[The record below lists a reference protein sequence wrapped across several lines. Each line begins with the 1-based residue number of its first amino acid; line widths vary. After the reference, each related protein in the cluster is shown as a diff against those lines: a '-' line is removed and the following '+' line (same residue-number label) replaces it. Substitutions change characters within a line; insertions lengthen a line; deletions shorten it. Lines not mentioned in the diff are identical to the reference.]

1 MELQIYNP
9 TDENAIKKID
19 WNYEELKQEIT
30 TRANDYKTLVYTDDN
45 IKDAK
50 SDRANLNK
58 FIKVLDTKRKDVK
71 KMMLEPYTEFE
82 SQVKELIGII
92 GEANN
97 NIDSQVKAY
106 EQKKRDEKLVKVQE
120 IYDGIFGESDL
131 LSILTW
137 DRVFK
142 PTYLNA
148 TTTLKSIKTE
158 MTELLERV
166 TNELNIIDNDNGEY
180 QFEMK
185 EAYLKDFNMA
195 EALTVKQRFEENARR
210 KAEYEAKRQAELEAR
225 REREKAEAEKI
236 ANAGNLH
243 IPKEAEAE
251 HVKAVAYDTAQSIG
265 IEDVKV
271 EVIELA
277 FRVRATASQL
287 EGLKNYL
294 KSNNIEFG
302 PVK

>member
-82 SQVKELIGII
+82 
-92 GEANN
+92 
-97 NIDSQVKAY
+97 SQVKAY

-265 IEDVKV
+265 IEDVKE

>member
-30 TRANDYKTLVYTDDN
+30 TRANDYKNLVYTDEN
-45 IKDAK
+45 IKEAK

-58 FIKVLDTKRKDVK
+58 FIKVLDAKRKDVK

-82 SQVKELIGII
+82 GQVKELIGII
-92 GEANN
+92 GEAND

-120 IYDGIFGESDL
+120 IYDEIYGGSDM
-131 LSILTW
+131 LSVITW
-137 DRVFK
+137 ERAFK

-265 IEDVKV
+265 IEDVKE

>member
-50 SDRANLNK
+50 SDRANINK

-71 KMMLEPYTEFE
+71 KMMLEQYTEFE

-120 IYDGIFGESDL
+120 IYDGIFGGSDL
-131 LSILTW
+131 LSVITW
-137 DRVFK
+137 ERAFK

-195 EALTVKQRFEENARR
+195 EALSVKQRFEENARR

-251 HVKAVAYDTAQSIG
+251 HVKAVANDTAQSIG
-265 IEDVKV
+265 IEDVKE

>member
-30 TRANDYKTLVYTDDN
+30 TRANDYKNLVYTDEN
-45 IKDAK
+45 IKEAK

-58 FIKVLDTKRKDVK
+58 FIKVLDAKRKDVK

-82 SQVKELIGII
+82 GQVKELIGII

-120 IYDGIFGESDL
+120 IYDGIFGDSDL

-148 TTTLKSIKTE
+148 TTTLKSIKAE

-166 TNELNIIDNDNGEY
+166 TSELDIINNDDGEY

-185 EAYLKDFNMA
+185 EAYLKNFSITD
-195 EALTVKQRFEENARR
+195 ALTVKQKFEENARR
-210 KAEYEAKRQAELEAR
+210 KAEYEAKRQAEIEER
-225 REREKAEAEKI
+225 KERERAEAERVASAGKEQTNENAEI
-236 ANAGNLH
+236 AAAKTVNAVEKVTEQL
-243 IPKEAEAE
+243 ITLDFR
-251 HVKAVAYDTAQSIG
+251 VKATA
-265 IEDVKV
+265 
-271 EVIELA
+271 A
-277 FRVRATASQL
+277 QL

>member
-30 TRANDYKTLVYTDDN
+30 TRANDYKNLVYTDEN
-45 IKDAK
+45 IKEAK

-58 FIKVLDTKRKDVK
+58 FIKVLDAKRKDVK

-82 SQVKELIGII
+82 GQVKELIGII

-120 IYDGIFGESDL
+120 IYDGIFGDSDL

-148 TTTLKSIKTE
+148 TTTLKSIKAE

-166 TNELNIIDNDNGEY
+166 TSELDIINNDDGEY

-185 EAYLKDFNMA
+185 EAYLKNFSMTD
-195 EALTVKQRFEENARR
+195 ALTVKQKFEENARR
-210 KAEYEAKRQAELEAR
+210 KAEYEAKRQAEIEER
-225 REREKAEAEKI
+225 KERERAEAERVASAGKEQTNENAEI
-236 ANAGNLH
+236 AAAKTVNAVEKVTEQL
-243 IPKEAEAE
+243 ITLEYR
-251 HVKAVAYDTAQSIG
+251 VKATA
-265 IEDVKV
+265 
-271 EVIELA
+271 A
-277 FRVRATASQL
+277 QL

>member
-30 TRANDYKTLVYTDDN
+30 TRANDYKNLVYTDEN
-45 IKDAK
+45 IKEAK

-58 FIKVLDTKRKDVK
+58 FIKVLDAKRKDVK

-82 SQVKELIGII
+82 GQVKELIGII

-120 IYDGIFGESDL
+120 IYDGIFGDSDL

-166 TNELNIIDNDNGEY
+166 TSELDIINNDDGEY
-180 QFEMK
+180 QFEIK
-185 EAYLKDFNMA
+185 EAYLKNFSMTD
-195 EALTVKQRFEENARR
+195 ALTVKQKFEENARR
-210 KAEYEAKRQAELEAR
+210 KAEYEAKRQAEIEER
-225 REREKAEAEKI
+225 KERERAEAERVASAGKEQTNENAEI
-236 ANAGNLH
+236 AAAKTVNAVEKVTEQL
-243 IPKEAEAE
+243 ITLDFR
-251 HVKAVAYDTAQSIG
+251 VKATA
-265 IEDVKV
+265 
-271 EVIELA
+271 A
-277 FRVRATASQL
+277 QL

>member
-106 EQKKRDEKLVKVQE
+106 EQE

-265 IEDVKV
+265 IEDVKE

>member
-120 IYDGIFGESDL
+120 IYDGIFGGSDL
-131 LSILTW
+131 LSVITW
-137 DRVFK
+137 ERAFK

-195 EALTVKQRFEENARR
+195 EALSVKRRFEENARR

-251 HVKAVAYDTAQSIG
+251 HVKAVANDTAQSIG
-265 IEDVKV
+265 IEDVKE

>member
-30 TRANDYKTLVYTDDN
+30 TRANDYKNLVYTDEN
-45 IKDAK
+45 IKEAK

-58 FIKVLDTKRKDVK
+58 FIKVLDAKRKDVK

-82 SQVKELIGII
+82 GQVKELIGII

-120 IYDGIFGESDL
+120 IYDGIFGDSDL

-142 PTYLNA
+142 TTYLNA
-148 TTTLKSIKTE
+148 TTTLKSIIAE

-166 TNELNIIDNDNGEY
+166 TSELVIIYNDDGEY

-185 EAYLKDFNMA
+185 EAYLKNFSMTD
-195 EALTVKQRFEENARR
+195 ALTVKQKFEENARR
-210 KAEYEAKRQAELEAR
+210 KAEYEAKRQAEIEER
-225 REREKAEAEKI
+225 KERERAEAERVASAGKEQTNENAEI
-236 ANAGNLH
+236 AAAKTVNAVEKVTEQL
-243 IPKEAEAE
+243 ITLDFR
-251 HVKAVAYDTAQSIG
+251 VKATA
-265 IEDVKV
+265 
-271 EVIELA
+271 A
-277 FRVRATASQL
+277 QL

>member
-251 HVKAVAYDTAQSIG
+251 HVKAVANDTTQSIG
-265 IEDVKV
+265 I
-271 EVIELA
+271 
-277 FRVRATASQL
+277 
-287 EGLKNYL
+287 
-294 KSNNIEFG
+294 
-302 PVK
+302 

>member
-45 IKDAK
+45 IKDSK

-120 IYDGIFGESDL
+120 IYDGIFGGSDL
-131 LSILTW
+131 LSVITW
-137 DRVFK
+137 ERAFK

-195 EALTVKQRFEENARR
+195 EALSVKQRFEENARR

-251 HVKAVAYDTAQSIG
+251 HVKAVANDTAQSIG
-265 IEDVKV
+265 IEDVKE

>member
-82 SQVKELIGII
+82 GQVKELIGII
-92 GEANN
+92 GEAND

-120 IYDGIFGESDL
+120 IYDGIFGDSDL

-236 ANAGNLH
+236 ANASNLH

-265 IEDVKV
+265 IEDVKE

>member
-265 IEDVKV
+265 IEDVKE

-294 KSNNIEFG
+294 KSYNIEFG

>member
-30 TRANDYKTLVYTDDN
+30 TRANDYKNLVYTDEN
-45 IKDAK
+45 IKEAK

-58 FIKVLDTKRKDVK
+58 FIKVLDAKRKDVK

-82 SQVKELIGII
+82 GQVKELIGII

-97 NIDSQVKAY
+97 NLDSQEKAY

-120 IYDGIFGESDL
+120 IYDGIFGDSDL

-148 TTTLKSIKTE
+148 TTTLKSIKAE

-166 TNELNIIDNDNGEY
+166 TSELDIINNDDGEY

-185 EAYLKDFNMA
+185 EAYLKNFSMTD
-195 EALTVKQRFEENARR
+195 ALTVKQKFEENARR
-210 KAEYEAKRQAELEAR
+210 KAEYEAKRQAEIEER
-225 REREKAEAEKI
+225 KERERAEAERVASAGKEQTNENAEI
-236 ANAGNLH
+236 AAAKTVNAVEKVTEQL
-243 IPKEAEAE
+243 ITLDFR
-251 HVKAVAYDTAQSIG
+251 VKATA
-265 IEDVKV
+265 
-271 EVIELA
+271 A
-277 FRVRATASQL
+277 QL

>member
-30 TRANDYKTLVYTDDN
+30 TRANDYKNLVYTDEN
-45 IKDAK
+45 IKEAK

-58 FIKVLDTKRKDVK
+58 FIKVLDAKRKDVK

-82 SQVKELIGII
+82 GQVKELIGII

-120 IYDGIFGESDL
+120 IYDGIFGDSDL

-148 TTTLKSIKTE
+148 TTTLKSIKAE

-166 TNELNIIDNDNGEY
+166 TSELDIINNDDGEY

-185 EAYLKDFNMA
+185 EAYLKNFSMTD
-195 EALTVKQRFEENARR
+195 ALTVKQKFEENARR
-210 KAEYEAKRQAELEAR
+210 KAEYEAKRQAEIEER
-225 REREKAEAEKI
+225 KERERAEAERVASAGKEQTNENAEI
-236 ANAGNLH
+236 AAAKTVNAVEKVTEQL
-243 IPKEAEAE
+243 ITLDFR
-251 HVKAVAYDTAQSIG
+251 VKATA
-265 IEDVKV
+265 
-271 EVIELA
+271 A
-277 FRVRATASQL
+277 QL

-302 PVK
+302 PVKQGGNTDD

>member
-92 GEANN
+92 GEAND

-120 IYDGIFGESDL
+120 IYDGIFGDSDL

-137 DRVFK
+137 DKVFK

-148 TTTLKSIKTE
+148 TTTLKSIKAE

-166 TNELNIIDNDNGEY
+166 TSELDIINNDDGEY

-185 EAYLKDFNMA
+185 EAYLKNFSMTD
-195 EALTVKQRFEENARR
+195 ALTVKQKFEENARR
-210 KAEYEAKRQAELEAR
+210 KAEYEAKRQAEIEAR
-225 REREKAEAEKI
+225 KERERAEAERVASVGKEKTNENAEI
-236 ANAGNLH
+236 AAAKTVNAVEKVTEQL
-243 IPKEAEAE
+243 ITLDFR
-251 HVKAVAYDTAQSIG
+251 VKATA
-265 IEDVKV
+265 
-271 EVIELA
+271 A
-277 FRVRATASQL
+277 QL

>member
-30 TRANDYKTLVYTDDN
+30 TRANDYKNLVYTDEN
-45 IKDAK
+45 IKEAK

-58 FIKVLDTKRKDVK
+58 FIKVLDAKRKDVK

-82 SQVKELIGII
+82 GQVKELIGII
-92 GEANN
+92 GEAND

-120 IYDGIFGESDL
+120 IYDGIFGGSDL
-131 LSILTW
+131 LSVITW
-137 DRVFK
+137 ERAFK

-251 HVKAVAYDTAQSIG
+251 HVKAVAYDTEQSIG
-265 IEDVKV
+265 IEDVKE

>member
-30 TRANDYKTLVYTDDN
+30 TRANDYKNLVYTDEN
-45 IKDAK
+45 IKEAK

-58 FIKVLDTKRKDVK
+58 FIKVLDAKRKDVK

-82 SQVKELIGII
+82 G
-92 GEANN
+92 
-97 NIDSQVKAY
+97 QVKAY

-120 IYDGIFGESDL
+120 IYDGIFGDSDL

-148 TTTLKSIKTE
+148 TTTIKSIKAE

-166 TNELNIIDNDNGEY
+166 TSELDIINNDDGEY

-185 EAYLKDFNMA
+185 EAYLKNFSMTD
-195 EALTVKQRFEENARR
+195 ALTVKQKFEENARR
-210 KAEYEAKRQAELEAR
+210 KAEYEAKRQAEIEER
-225 REREKAEAEKI
+225 KERERAEAERVASAGKEQTNENAEI
-236 ANAGNLH
+236 AAAKTVNAVEKVTEQL
-243 IPKEAEAE
+243 ITLDFR
-251 HVKAVAYDTAQSIG
+251 VKATA
-265 IEDVKV
+265 
-271 EVIELA
+271 A
-277 FRVRATASQL
+277 QL

>member
-92 GEANN
+92 GEAND

-120 IYDGIFGESDL
+120 IYDGIFGDSDL

-137 DRVFK
+137 DKVFK

-148 TTTLKSIKTE
+148 TTTLKSIKAE

-166 TNELNIIDNDNGEY
+166 TSELDIINNDDGEY

-185 EAYLKDFNMA
+185 EAYLKNFSMTD
-195 EALTVKQRFEENARR
+195 ALTVKQKFEEDARR
-210 KAEYEAKRQAELEAR
+210 KAEYEAKRQAEIEAR
-225 REREKAEAEKI
+225 KERERAEAERVASVGKEQTNENAEI
-236 ANAGNLH
+236 AAAKTVNAVEKVTEQL
-243 IPKEAEAE
+243 ITLDFR
-251 HVKAVAYDTAQSIG
+251 VKATA
-265 IEDVKV
+265 
-271 EVIELA
+271 A
-277 FRVRATASQL
+277 QL

>member
-30 TRANDYKTLVYTDDN
+30 TRANDYKNLVYTDEN
-45 IKDAK
+45 IKEAK

-58 FIKVLDTKRKDVK
+58 FIKVLDAKRKDVK

-82 SQVKELIGII
+82 GQVKELIGII

-120 IYDGIFGESDL
+120 IYDGIFGDSDL

-148 TTTLKSIKTE
+148 TTTLKSIKAE

-166 TNELNIIDNDNGEY
+166 TSELDIINNDDGEY

-185 EAYLKDFNMA
+185 EAYLKNFSMTD
-195 EALTVKQRFEENARR
+195 ALTVKQKFEENARR
-210 KAEYEAKRQAELEAR
+210 KAEYEAKRQAEIEER
-225 REREKAEAEKI
+225 KERERAEAERVASAGKEQTNENAEI
-236 ANAGNLH
+236 AAAKTVNAVEKVTEQL
-243 IPKEAEAE
+243 ITLDFR
-251 HVKAVAYDTAQSIG
+251 VKATAAQ
-265 IEDVKV
+265 
-271 EVIELA
+271 
-277 FRVRATASQL
+277 F

>member
-19 WNYEELKQEIT
+19 WNYEELKQKIT

-265 IEDVKV
+265 IEDVKE

>member
-120 IYDGIFGESDL
+120 IYDGIFGDSDL

-137 DRVFK
+137 DKVFK

-158 MTELLERV
+158 MTELFERV
-166 TNELNIIDNDNGEY
+166 TNELNIINNDDGEY

-185 EAYLKDFNMA
+185 QKYIETLNIT
-195 EALTVKQRFEENARR
+195 EALMVKQTYEENARR
-210 KAEYEAKRQAELEAR
+210 KAEYEARRKAELEERQA
-225 REREKAEAEKI
+225 REKAEAEK
-236 ANAGNLH
+236 L
-243 IPKEAEAE
+243 AEAGKKE
-251 HVKAVAYDTAQSIG
+251 PEQKQESVSQTVEEEAQEERTEENQEEKTHTI
-265 IEDVKV
+265 
-271 EVIELA
+271 VI
-277 FRVRATASQL
+277 RVCGTGNQL
-287 EGLKNYL
+287 NALGEFLTK
-294 KSNNIEFG
+294 NNIKYEQIQ
-302 PVK
+302 

>member
-30 TRANDYKTLVYTDDN
+30 TRANDYKNLVYTDEN
-45 IKDAK
+45 IKEAK

-58 FIKVLDTKRKDVK
+58 FIKVLDAKRKDVK

-82 SQVKELIGII
+82 GQVKELIGII
-92 GEANN
+92 GEAND

-106 EQKKRDEKLVKVQE
+106 EQKKRDEKLVRVQE
-120 IYDGIFGESDL
+120 IYDEIYGGSDM
-131 LSILTW
+131 LSVITW
-137 DRVFK
+137 ERAFK

-265 IEDVKV
+265 IEDVKE

>member
-82 SQVKELIGII
+82 GQVKELIGII
-92 GEANN
+92 GEAND

-120 IYDGIFGESDL
+120 IYDGIFGDSDL

-195 EALTVKQRFEENARR
+195 EALTVKQRFEKNARR

-265 IEDVKV
+265 IEDVKE

>member
-82 SQVKELIGII
+82 GQVKELIGII

-265 IEDVKV
+265 IEDVKE

>member
-30 TRANDYKTLVYTDDN
+30 TRANDYKNLVYTDEN
-45 IKDAK
+45 IKEAK

-58 FIKVLDTKRKDVK
+58 FIKVLDAKRKDVK

-82 SQVKELIGII
+82 GQVKELIGII

-120 IYDGIFGESDL
+120 IYDGIFGDSDL

-148 TTTLKSIKTE
+148 TTTLKSIKAE

-166 TNELNIIDNDNGEY
+166 TSELDIINNDDGEY

-185 EAYLKDFNMA
+185 EAYLKNFSMTD
-195 EALTVKQRFEENARR
+195 ALTVKQKFEENARR
-210 KAEYEAKRQAELEAR
+210 KAEYEAKRQAEIEER
-225 REREKAEAEKI
+225 KERERAEAERVASAGKEQTNENVEI
-236 ANAGNLH
+236 AAAKTVNAVEKVTEQL
-243 IPKEAEAE
+243 ITLDFR
-251 HVKAVAYDTAQSIG
+251 VKATA
-265 IEDVKV
+265 
-271 EVIELA
+271 A
-277 FRVRATASQL
+277 QL

>member
-92 GEANN
+92 GEAND

-120 IYDGIFGESDL
+120 IYDGIFGDSDL

-148 TTTLKSIKTE
+148 TTTLKSIKAE

-166 TNELNIIDNDNGEY
+166 TSELDIINNDDGEY

-185 EAYLKDFNMA
+185 EAYLKNFSMTD
-195 EALTVKQRFEENARR
+195 ALTVKQKFEENARR
-210 KAEYEAKRQAELEAR
+210 KAEYEAKRQAEIEER
-225 REREKAEAEKI
+225 KERERAEAERVASAGKEQTNENAEI
-236 ANAGNLH
+236 AAAKTVNAVEKVTEQL
-243 IPKEAEAE
+243 ITLDFR
-251 HVKAVAYDTAQSIG
+251 VKATA
-265 IEDVKV
+265 
-271 EVIELA
+271 A
-277 FRVRATASQL
+277 QL

>member
-30 TRANDYKTLVYTDDN
+30 TRANDYKNLVYTDEN
-45 IKDAK
+45 IKEAK

-58 FIKVLDTKRKDVK
+58 FIKVLDAKRKDVK

-82 SQVKELIGII
+82 GQVKELIGII
-92 GEANN
+92 GEAND

-120 IYDGIFGESDL
+120 IYDEIYGGSDM
-131 LSILTW
+131 LSVITW
-137 DRVFK
+137 ERAFK

-243 IPKEAEAE
+243 IPKEAETE

-265 IEDVKV
+265 IEDVKE

>member
-148 TTTLKSIKTE
+148 TTTLKSIKTQ

-265 IEDVKV
+265 IEDVKE

>member
-92 GEANN
+92 GEAND

-148 TTTLKSIKTE
+148 TTTLKSIKAE

-166 TNELNIIDNDNGEY
+166 TSELDIINNDDGEY

-185 EAYLKDFNMA
+185 EAYLKNFSMTD
-195 EALTVKQRFEENARR
+195 ALTVKQKFEENARR
-210 KAEYEAKRQAELEAR
+210 KAEYEAKRQAEIEER
-225 REREKAEAEKI
+225 KERERAEAERVASAGKEQTNENAEI
-236 ANAGNLH
+236 AAAKTVNAVEKVTEQL
-243 IPKEAEAE
+243 ITLDFR
-251 HVKAVAYDTAQSIG
+251 VKATA
-265 IEDVKV
+265 
-271 EVIELA
+271 A
-277 FRVRATASQL
+277 QL

>member
-82 SQVKELIGII
+82 GQVKELIGII

-120 IYDGIFGESDL
+120 IYDGIFGDSDL

-166 TNELNIIDNDNGEY
+166 TNELNIINNDDGEY

-185 EAYLKDFNMA
+185 EEYLKNFSMTD
-195 EALTVKQRFEENARR
+195 ALTVKQRFEENARR
-210 KAEYEAKRQAELEAR
+210 KAEYEAKRQAEMEAR
-225 REREKAEAEKI
+225 KERERAEAESVAAAGKI
-236 ANAGNLH
+236 QTNES
-243 IPKEAEAE
+243 KEEEETAATEA
-251 HVKAVAYDTAQSIG
+251 VKAVETFT
-265 IEDVKV
+265 E
-271 EVIELA
+271 ELIELD
-277 FRVRATASQL
+277 FRVRATATQL

>member
-30 TRANDYKTLVYTDDN
+30 TRANDYKNLVYTDEN
-45 IKDAK
+45 IKEAK

-58 FIKVLDTKRKDVK
+58 FIKVLDAKRKDVK

-82 SQVKELIGII
+82 GQVKELIGII

-120 IYDGIFGESDL
+120 IYDGIFGDSDL

-166 TNELNIIDNDNGEY
+166 TSELDIINNDDGEY

-185 EAYLKDFNMA
+185 EAYLKNFSMTD
-195 EALTVKQRFEENARR
+195 ALTVKQKFEENARR
-210 KAEYEAKRQAELEAR
+210 KAEYEAKRQAEIEER
-225 REREKAEAEKI
+225 KERERAEAERVASAGKEQTNENAEI
-236 ANAGNLH
+236 AAAKTVNAVEKVTEQL
-243 IPKEAEAE
+243 ITLDFR
-251 HVKAVAYDTAQSIG
+251 VKATA
-265 IEDVKV
+265 
-271 EVIELA
+271 A
-277 FRVRATASQL
+277 QL

>member
-148 TTTLKSIKTE
+148 TTTLKSIKAE

-195 EALTVKQRFEENARR
+195 EALTVKQNTKQRDRQSLKHAGKE
-210 KAEYEAKRQAELEAR
+210 KRQ
-225 REREKAEAEKI
+225 K
-236 ANAGNLH
+236 
-243 IPKEAEAE
+243 
-251 HVKAVAYDTAQSIG
+251 
-265 IEDVKV
+265 
-271 EVIELA
+271 
-277 FRVRATASQL
+277 
-287 EGLKNYL
+287 LKRL
-294 KSNNIEFG
+294 PM
-302 PVK
+302 PVTYTFQKKQKLNM

>member
-30 TRANDYKTLVYTDDN
+30 TRANDYKNLVYTDEN
-45 IKDAK
+45 IKEAK

-58 FIKVLDTKRKDVK
+58 FIKVLDAKRKDVK

-82 SQVKELIGII
+82 GQVKELIGII

-120 IYDGIFGESDL
+120 IYDGIFGDSDL

-148 TTTLKSIKTE
+148 TTTLKSIKAE

-166 TNELNIIDNDNGEY
+166 TSELDIINNDDGEY

-185 EAYLKDFNMA
+185 EAYLKNFSMTD
-195 EALTVKQRFEENARR
+195 ALTVKQKFEENARR
-210 KAEYEAKRQAELEAR
+210 KAEYEAKRQAEIEER
-225 REREKAEAEKI
+225 KERERAEAERVASAGKEQTNENAEI
-236 ANAGNLH
+236 AAAKTVNAVEKVTEQL
-243 IPKEAEAE
+243 ITLDFR
-251 HVKAVAYDTAQSIG
+251 VKATA
-265 IEDVKV
+265 
-271 EVIELA
+271 A
-277 FRVRATASQL
+277 QL

-294 KSNNIEFG
+294 KSNNIDFG

>member
-19 WNYEELKQEIT
+19 WNHEELKQEIT
-30 TRANDYKTLVYTDDN
+30 TRANDYKNLVYTDEN
-45 IKDAK
+45 IKEAK

-58 FIKVLDTKRKDVK
+58 FIKVLDAKRKDVK

-82 SQVKELIGII
+82 GQVKELIGII
-92 GEANN
+92 VEANN

-120 IYDGIFGESDL
+120 IYDGIFGDSDL

-148 TTTLKSIKTE
+148 TTTLKSIKAE

-166 TNELNIIDNDNGEY
+166 TSELDIINNDDGEY

-185 EAYLKDFNMA
+185 EAYLKNFSMTD
-195 EALTVKQRFEENARR
+195 ALTVKQKFEENARR
-210 KAEYEAKRQAELEAR
+210 KAEYEAKRQAEIEER
-225 REREKAEAEKI
+225 KERERAEAERVASAGKEQTNENAEI
-236 ANAGNLH
+236 AAAKTVNAVEKVTEQL
-243 IPKEAEAE
+243 ITLDFR
-251 HVKAVAYDTAQSIG
+251 VKATA
-265 IEDVKV
+265 
-271 EVIELA
+271 A
-277 FRVRATASQL
+277 QL

>member
-30 TRANDYKTLVYTDDN
+30 TRSNDYKTLVYTDDN

-120 IYDGIFGESDL
+120 IYDGIFGGSDL
-131 LSILTW
+131 LSVITW
-137 DRVFK
+137 ERAFK

-195 EALTVKQRFEENARR
+195 EALSVKQRFEENARR

-251 HVKAVAYDTAQSIG
+251 HVKAVANDTAQSIG
-265 IEDVKV
+265 IEDVKE